1 MSRPQVLA
9 REARGCLLDEWCVFP
24 FLDVGAP
31 IDPTDDHV
39 AMLLEVADA
48 DGRAVTDRSASNF
61 AKSFRRD
68 VHQDA
73 RVAPRAEKNRFG
85 SPRRRTATGL
95 WTAPR

>member
-61 AKSFRRD
+61 AKVFAEMFTRTRASRRAQKRT
-68 VHQDA
+68 VW
-73 RVAPRAEKNRFG
+73 V
-85 SPRRRTATGL
+85 PRRRTATGL